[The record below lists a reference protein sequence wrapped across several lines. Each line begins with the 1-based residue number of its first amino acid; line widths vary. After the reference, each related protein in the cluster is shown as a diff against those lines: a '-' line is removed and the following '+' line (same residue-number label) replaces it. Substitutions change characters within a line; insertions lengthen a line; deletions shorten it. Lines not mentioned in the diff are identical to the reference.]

1 MNFDN
6 LKVGKKLGLGFFL
19 ILLMTMVIAGAGIMH
34 ISSLKESIDKVNLSN
49 NINDE
54 INQAKYYRA
63 LYGTTYNPD
72 DIKKNIEHIAN
83 ISKLAEKA
91 KEFNWP
97 ESDAKK
103 IADIPTL
110 ITSYQEK
117 QKGYINAVN
126 TKDAVR
132 KSWNISTTEKPLEQ
146 LNDQLKTDNN
156 STTLQLLLSDL
167 NQKLIAVRYHVRGL
181 LLSTNKESE
190 EKLTDAINAAQTSLT
205 FLYQSLSA
213 EQRETLAPVLT
224 IMNNYEEQVLAYMPA
239 YHEEMAQAGQMQVV
253 AGQLNDVVKSLLSD
267 QLAASQ
273 ADIHSATLQM
283 SIAALITLLL
293 GLLISWFI
301 SRQITTPLGNTL
313 NMAEKIATGDLTMS
327 INTTRKDELGQLMS
341 AMSKMNDN
349 LHNMIDDIRVGVSQI
364 SNASSEIVAGNTDL
378 SSRTE
383 QQAAA
388 VEQTAAS
395 MEQLTATVK
404 QNADN
409 AHHAN
414 KLAISASQTAK
425 QGGEQVNNVV
435 QTMTAIENSSK
446 RIAEITSVINSI
458 AFQTNILALNAA
470 VEAARAGEQGRGFA
484 VVASEVRSLA
494 QRSSQAAK
502 EIEGLISESVTQVS
516 HGATL
521 VGNAGKT
528 MNDIVTSIT
537 QVHDIMG
544 EIATASDEQSRG
556 ISQVSQAIVEMDSTT
571 QQNAA
576 LVEESSAAADSLEE
590 QARLLKHAVSVF
602 RLANAQ
608 HDDTPA
614 GIAFAT
620 KRIVCTHHANINTAT
635 YAKRQSPC

>member
-1 MNFDN
+1 MAMNFDN

-34 ISSLKESIDKVNLSN
+34 IGSLKDSINKVNLSN
-49 NINDE
+49 DINDE

-72 DIKKNIEHIAN
+72 DIKKNVEHIAN
-83 ISKLAEKA
+83 VSKLAEKA
-91 KEFNWP
+91 KEFHWP

-103 IADIPTL
+103 IASIPTL

-117 QKGYINAVN
+117 QSNYINAVGK
-126 TKDAVR
+126 KDAVR

-146 LNDQLKTDNN
+146 LNDQLKADNN

-213 EQRETLAPVLT
+213 EQRETLAPVLA

-239 YHEEMAQAGQMQVV
+239 YEEEMAQAGQMRGV
-253 AGQLNDVVKSLLSD
+253 AEQLNSVVKELLSD

-273 ADIHSATLQM
+273 EDIRNATLQM

-435 QTMTAIENSSK
+435 QTMTAIESSSK

-516 HGATL
+516 RGATL

-576 LVEESSAAADSLEE
+576 LVEQSSAAADSLEE
-590 QARLLKHAVSVF
+590 QARLLKQAVSVF
-602 RLANAQ
+602 RLANSQ

-614 GIAFAT
+614 GIAFADQ
-620 KRIVCTHHANINTAT
+620 THRLHAP
-635 YAKRQSPC
+635 R

>member
-34 ISSLKESIDKVNLSN
+34 IGSLKDSINKVNLSN
-49 NINDE
+49 DINDE

-72 DIKKNIEHIAN
+72 DIKKNVEHIAN
-83 ISKLAEKA
+83 VSKLAEKA
-91 KEFNWP
+91 KEFHWP

-103 IADIPTL
+103 IASIPTL

-117 QKGYINAVN
+117 QSNYINAVGK
-126 TKDAVR
+126 KDAVR

-146 LNDQLKTDNN
+146 LNDQLKADNN

-213 EQRETLAPVLT
+213 EQRETLSPVLA

-239 YHEEMAQAGQMQVV
+239 YEEEMAQAGQMQVV

-273 ADIHSATLQM
+273 EDIRNATLQM

-435 QTMTAIENSSK
+435 QTMTAIESSSK

-502 EIEGLISESVTQVS
+502 EIEGLISESVSQVS
-516 HGATL
+516 RGATL

-576 LVEESSAAADSLEE
+576 LVEQSSAAADSLEE
-590 QARLLKHAVSVF
+590 QARLLKQAVSVF
-602 RLANAQ
+602 RLANTQ

-614 GIAFAT
+614 GIAFADQ
-620 KRIVCTHHANINTAT
+620 THRLHAP
-635 YAKRQSPC
+635 S

>member
-34 ISSLKESIDKVNLSN
+34 IGSLKDSIDKVNLSN
-49 NINDE
+49 DINDE

-72 DIKKNIEHIAN
+72 DIKKNVEHIAN
-83 ISKLAEKA
+83 VSKLAEKA
-91 KEFNWP
+91 KEFHWP

-103 IADIPTL
+103 IASIPAL

-117 QKGYINAVN
+117 QSNYINAVGK
-126 TKDAVR
+126 KDAVR

-156 STTLQLLLSDL
+156 SANLQLLLSDL

-213 EQRETLAPVLT
+213 EQRETLAPVMT
-224 IMNNYEEQVLAYMPA
+224 IMNTYEEQVLAYMPA
-239 YHEEMAQAGQMQVV
+239 YEEEMAQAGQMQVV

-273 ADIHSATLQM
+273 EDIRNATLQM

-435 QTMTAIENSSK
+435 QTMTAIESSSK

-516 HGATL
+516 RGATL

-576 LVEESSAAADSLEE
+576 LVEQSSAAADSLEE
-590 QARLLKHAVSVF
+590 QARLLKQAVSVF
-602 RLANAQ
+602 RLANSQ

-614 GIAFAT
+614 GIAFADQ
-620 KRIVCTHHANINTAT
+620 THRLHAP
-635 YAKRQSPC
+635 R

>member
-34 ISSLKESIDKVNLSN
+34 IGSLKDSIDKVNLSN
-49 NINDE
+49 DINDE

-72 DIKKNIEHIAN
+72 DIKKNVEHIAN
-83 ISKLAEKA
+83 VSKLAEKA
-91 KEFNWP
+91 KEFHWP

-103 IADIPTL
+103 IANIPTL

-117 QKGYINAVN
+117 QSNYINAVGK
-126 TKDAVR
+126 KDAVR

-156 STTLQLLLSDL
+156 SANLQLLLSDL

-213 EQRETLAPVLT
+213 EQRETLTPVLA

-239 YHEEMAQAGQMQVV
+239 YEEEMAQAGQMQVV

-273 ADIHSATLQM
+273 EDIRNATLQM

-313 NMAEKIATGDLTMS
+313 SMAEKIATGDLTMS

-435 QTMTAIENSSK
+435 QTMTAIESSSK

-516 HGATL
+516 RGATL

-576 LVEESSAAADSLEE
+576 LVEQSSAAADSLEE
-590 QARLLKHAVSVF
+590 QARLLKQAVSVF
-602 RLANAQ
+602 RLANSQ

-614 GIAFAT
+614 GIAFADQ
-620 KRIVCTHHANINTAT
+620 THRLHAP
-635 YAKRQSPC
+635 R

>member
-1 MNFDN
+1 MTMNFDN

-34 ISSLKESIDKVNLSN
+34 IGSLKDSIDKVNLSN

-72 DIKKNIEHIAN
+72 DIKKNVEHIAN
-83 ISKLAEKA
+83 VSKLAEKA

-103 IADIPTL
+103 IANIPTL

-117 QKGYINAVN
+117 QSNYINAVGK
-126 TKDAVR
+126 KDAVR

-156 STTLQLLLSDL
+156 STNLQLLLSDL

-181 LLSTNKESE
+181 LLTTNKESE

-213 EQRETLAPVLT
+213 EQRETLTPVLA

-239 YHEEMAQAGQMQVV
+239 YEEEIAQAGQMRAV
-253 AGQLNDVVKSLLSD
+253 ADQLNSVIASLLND

-273 ADIHSATLQM
+273 EDIRSATLQM
-283 SIAALITLLL
+283 IIAALITLLL

-313 NMAEKIATGDLTMS
+313 SMAEKIATGDLTMS

-388 VEQTAAS
+388 VEETAAS

-435 QTMTAIENSSK
+435 QTMTAIESSSK

-516 HGATL
+516 RGATL

-528 MNDIVTSIT
+528 MNDIVISIT

-576 LVEESSAAADSLEE
+576 LVQQSSAAADSLEE
-590 QARLLKHAVSVF
+590 QARLLKQAVSVF
-602 RLANAQ
+602 RLANSQ

-614 GIAFAT
+614 GIAFADQ
-620 KRIVCTHHANINTAT
+620 THRLHAP
-635 YAKRQSPC
+635 R

>member
-1 MNFDN
+1 MTMNFDN

-34 ISSLKESIDKVNLSN
+34 IGSLKDSIDKVNLSN

-72 DIKKNIEHIAN
+72 DIKKNVEHIAN
-83 ISKLAEKA
+83 VSKLAEKA
-91 KEFNWP
+91 KEFNWS
-97 ESDAKK
+97 ESDTKK
-103 IADIPTL
+103 IASIPTL
-110 ITSYQEK
+110 ISSYQEK
-117 QKGYINAVN
+117 QNNYINAVGK
-126 TKDAVR
+126 KDAVR

-167 NQKLIAVRYHVRGL
+167 NQKLISVRYHVRGL

-213 EQRETLAPVLT
+213 EQRETLTPVLT
-224 IMNNYEEQVLAYMPA
+224 IMNTYEEQVLAYMPA
-239 YHEEMAQAGQMQVV
+239 YQEEMAQAGQMRVV
-253 AGQLNDVVKSLLSD
+253 ADQLNTVITSLLSD

-273 ADIHSATLQM
+273 ADIRSATLQM
-283 SIAALITLLL
+283 SIATLITLLL

-313 NMAEKIATGDLTMS
+313 SMAEKIATGDLTMS

-435 QTMTAIENSSK
+435 QTMTAIESSSK

-516 HGATL
+516 RGATL

-528 MNDIVTSIT
+528 MNDIVISIT

-576 LVEESSAAADSLEE
+576 LVQQSSAAADSLEE
-590 QARLLKHAVSVF
+590 QARLLKQAVSVF
-602 RLANAQ
+602 RLANSQ

-614 GIAFAT
+614 GIAFADQ
-620 KRIVCTHHANINTAT
+620 THRLHAP
-635 YAKRQSPC
+635 R

>member
-1 MNFDN
+1 MAMNFDN

-34 ISSLKESIDKVNLSN
+34 IGSLKDSIDKVNLSN

-72 DIKKNIEHIAN
+72 DIKKNVEHIAN
-83 ISKLAEKA
+83 VSKLAEKA

-103 IADIPTL
+103 IASIPTL

-117 QKGYINAVN
+117 QNNYINAVGK
-126 TKDAVR
+126 KDAVR

-156 STTLQLLLSDL
+156 SANLQLLLSDL

-213 EQRETLAPVLT
+213 EQRETLTPVLT

-239 YHEEMAQAGQMQVV
+239 YEEEMAQAGQMRVV
-253 AGQLNDVVKSLLSD
+253 ADQLNGVITSLLND

-273 ADIHSATLQM
+273 EDIRSATLQM

-435 QTMTAIENSSK
+435 QTMTAIESSSK

-516 HGATL
+516 RGATL

-576 LVEESSAAADSLEE
+576 LVEQSSAAADSLEE
-590 QARLLKHAVSVF
+590 QARLLKQAVSVF

-614 GIAFAT
+614 GIAFADQ
-620 KRIVCTHHANINTAT
+620 THRLHAP
-635 YAKRQSPC
+635 R

>member
-1 MNFDN
+1 MAMNFDN

-34 ISSLKESIDKVNLSN
+34 IGSLKDSINKVNLSN
-49 NINDE
+49 DINDE

-72 DIKKNIEHIAN
+72 DIKKNVEHIAN
-83 ISKLAEKA
+83 VSKLAEKA
-91 KEFNWP
+91 KEFHWP

-103 IADIPTL
+103 IASIPTL

-117 QKGYINAVN
+117 QSNYINAVGK
-126 TKDAVR
+126 KDAVR

-146 LNDQLKTDNN
+146 LNDQLKADNN

-213 EQRETLAPVLT
+213 EQRETLSPVLA

-239 YHEEMAQAGQMQVV
+239 YEEEMAQAGQMQVV

-273 ADIHSATLQM
+273 EDIRNATLQM
-283 SIAALITLLL
+283 SIATLITLLL

-435 QTMTAIENSSK
+435 QTMTAIESSSK

-516 HGATL
+516 RGATL

-576 LVEESSAAADSLEE
+576 LVEQSSAAADSLEE
-590 QARLLKHAVSVF
+590 QARLLKQAVSVF
-602 RLANAQ
+602 RLANSQ

-614 GIAFAT
+614 GIAFADQ
-620 KRIVCTHHANINTAT
+620 THRLHAP
-635 YAKRQSPC
+635 R

>member
-1 MNFDN
+1 MAMNFDN

-34 ISSLKESIDKVNLSN
+34 IGSLKDSIDKVNLSN
-49 NINDE
+49 DINDE

-72 DIKKNIEHIAN
+72 DIKKNVEHIAN
-83 ISKLAEKA
+83 VSKLAEKA
-91 KEFNWP
+91 KEFHWP

-103 IADIPTL
+103 IASIPTL

-117 QKGYINAVN
+117 QSNYINAVGK
-126 TKDAVR
+126 KDAVR

-156 STTLQLLLSDL
+156 SANLQLLLSDL

-213 EQRETLAPVLT
+213 EQRETLTPVLA

-239 YHEEMAQAGQMQVV
+239 YEEEMAQAGQMQVV

-273 ADIHSATLQM
+273 EDIRNATLQM

-313 NMAEKIATGDLTMS
+313 SMAEKIATGDLTMS

-435 QTMTAIENSSK
+435 QTMTAIESSSK

-516 HGATL
+516 RGATL

-576 LVEESSAAADSLEE
+576 LVEQSSAAADSLEE
-590 QARLLKHAVSVF
+590 QARLLKQAVSVF
-602 RLANAQ
+602 RLANSQ

-614 GIAFAT
+614 GIAFADQ
-620 KRIVCTHHANINTAT
+620 THRLHAP
-635 YAKRQSPC
+635 R

>member
-34 ISSLKESIDKVNLSN
+34 IGSLKDSINKVNLSN
-49 NINDE
+49 DINDE

-72 DIKKNIEHIAN
+72 DIKKNVEHIAN
-83 ISKLAEKA
+83 VSKLAEKA
-91 KEFNWP
+91 KEFHWP
-97 ESDAKK
+97 ESDTKK
-103 IADIPTL
+103 IASIPAL

-117 QKGYINAVN
+117 QSNYINAVGK
-126 TKDAVR
+126 KDTVR

-213 EQRETLAPVLT
+213 EQRETLAPVLA

-239 YHEEMAQAGQMQVV
+239 YEEEMAQAGQMQVV

-273 ADIHSATLQM
+273 EDIRNATLQM

-425 QGGEQVNNVV
+425 QGGEQVNSVV
-435 QTMTAIENSSK
+435 QTMTAIESSSK

-516 HGATL
+516 RGATL

-576 LVEESSAAADSLEE
+576 LVEQSSAAADSLEE
-590 QARLLKHAVSVF
+590 QARLLKQAVSVF
-602 RLANAQ
+602 RLANTQ

-614 GIAFAT
+614 GIAFADQ
-620 KRIVCTHHANINTAT
+620 THRLHAP
-635 YAKRQSPC
+635 R

>member
-1 MNFDN
+1 MAMNFDN

-239 YHEEMAQAGQMQVV
+239 YHKEMAQAGQMQVV

-273 ADIHSATLQM
+273 ADIRSATLQM

-590 QARLLKHAVSVF
+590 QARLLKQAVSVF

-614 GIAFAT
+614 GIAFADQ
-620 KRIVCTHHANINTAT
+620 THRLHAP
-635 YAKRQSPC
+635 R

>member
-1 MNFDN
+1 MAMNFDN

-34 ISSLKESIDKVNLSN
+34 IGSLKDSINKVNLSN
-49 NINDE
+49 DINDE

-72 DIKKNIEHIAN
+72 DIKKNVEHIAN
-83 ISKLAEKA
+83 VSKLAEKS
-91 KEFNWP
+91 KEFHWP

-103 IADIPTL
+103 IASIPTL
-110 ITSYQEK
+110 ITRYQEK
-117 QKGYINAVN
+117 QSNYINAVGK
-126 TKDAVR
+126 KDAVR

-146 LNDQLKTDNN
+146 LNDQLKADNN

-213 EQRETLAPVLT
+213 EQRETLSPVLA

-239 YHEEMAQAGQMQVV
+239 YEEEMAQAGQMQVV

-273 ADIHSATLQM
+273 EDIRNATLQM

-435 QTMTAIENSSK
+435 QTMTAIESSSK

-516 HGATL
+516 RGATL

-576 LVEESSAAADSLEE
+576 LVEQSSAAADSLEE
-590 QARLLKHAVSVF
+590 QARLLKQAVSVF
-602 RLANAQ
+602 RLANSQ

-614 GIAFAT
+614 GIAFADQ
-620 KRIVCTHHANINTAT
+620 THRLHAP
-635 YAKRQSPC
+635 R

>member
-34 ISSLKESIDKVNLSN
+34 IGSLKDSINKVNLSN
-49 NINDE
+49 DINDE

-72 DIKKNIEHIAN
+72 DIKKNVEHIAN
-83 ISKLAEKA
+83 VSKLAEKA
-91 KEFNWP
+91 KEFHWP

-103 IADIPTL
+103 IASIPAL

-117 QKGYINAVN
+117 QSNYINAVGK
-126 TKDAVR
+126 KDAVR

-213 EQRETLAPVLT
+213 EQRETLSPVLA

-239 YHEEMAQAGQMQVV
+239 YEEEMAQAGQMQVV
-253 AGQLNDVVKSLLSD
+253 AGQLNDVVKSLLND

-273 ADIHSATLQM
+273 EDIRSATLQM

-435 QTMTAIENSSK
+435 QTMTAIESSSK

-516 HGATL
+516 RGATL

-576 LVEESSAAADSLEE
+576 LVEQSSAAADSLEE
-590 QARLLKHAVSVF
+590 QARLLKQAVSVF
-602 RLANAQ
+602 RLANTQ

-614 GIAFAT
+614 GIAFADQ
-620 KRIVCTHHANINTAT
+620 THRLHAP
-635 YAKRQSPC
+635 R

>member
-1 MNFDN
+1 MAMNFDN

-34 ISSLKESIDKVNLSN
+34 IGELKGSIDKVNLSN

-126 TKDAVR
+126 AKDAVR
-132 KSWNISTTEKPLEQ
+132 KSWNISTTEKPLLQ
-146 LNDQLKTDNN
+146 LNDQLKADNN
-156 STTLQLLLSDL
+156 STALQLLLSDL

-190 EKLTDAINAAQTSLT
+190 EKLTDSINAAQTSLT

-239 YHEEMAQAGQMQVV
+239 YHEEMAQAGQMHAV
-253 AGQLNDVVKSLLSD
+253 AEQLNIVVESLLSD

-273 ADIHSATLQM
+273 ADIRSAILQM
-283 SIAALITLLL
+283 SIATLITLLL
-293 GLLISWFI
+293 GLMISWFI

-313 NMAEKIATGDLTMS
+313 SMAEKIATGDLTMS

-409 AHHAN
+409 AHQAN
-414 KLAISASQTAK
+414 KLAISASQTAR

-435 QTMTAIENSSK
+435 QTMTAIESSSK

-484 VVASEVRSLA
+484 VVASEVRNLA

-502 EIEGLISESVTQVS
+502 EIEGLISESVNQVS
-516 HGATL
+516 RGATL

-576 LVEESSAAADSLEE
+576 LVEQSSAAADSLEE
-590 QARLLKHAVSVF
+590 QARLLKQAVSVF

-614 GIAFAT
+614 GIAFNNQT
-620 KRIVCTHHANINTAT
+620 QRLHAPN
-635 YAKRQSPC
+635 

>member
-1 MNFDN
+1 MAMNFDN

-34 ISSLKESIDKVNLSN
+34 IGSLKDSIDKVNLSN

-83 ISKLAEKA
+83 VSKLAEKA

-103 IADIPTL
+103 IANIPTL

-117 QKGYINAVN
+117 QSNYINAVGK
-126 TKDAVR
+126 KDAVR

-156 STTLQLLLSDL
+156 STNLQLLLSDL

-181 LLSTNKESE
+181 LLTTNKESE

-213 EQRETLAPVLT
+213 EQRETLTPVLT
-224 IMNNYEEQVLAYMPA
+224 IMNTYEEQVLAYMPA
-239 YHEEMAQAGQMQVV
+239 YQEEMAQAGQMRVV
-253 AGQLNDVVKSLLSD
+253 ADQLNTVITSLLSD

-273 ADIHSATLQM
+273 ADIRSATLQM
-283 SIAALITLLL
+283 SIATLITLLL

-313 NMAEKIATGDLTMS
+313 SMAEKIATGDLTMS

-388 VEQTAAS
+388 VEETAAS

-435 QTMTAIENSSK
+435 QTMTAIESSSK

-516 HGATL
+516 RGATL

-528 MNDIVTSIT
+528 MNDIVISIT

-576 LVEESSAAADSLEE
+576 LVQQSSAAADSLEE
-590 QARLLKHAVSVF
+590 QARLLKQAVSVF
-602 RLANAQ
+602 RLANSQ

-614 GIAFAT
+614 GIAFADQ
-620 KRIVCTHHANINTAT
+620 THRLHAP
-635 YAKRQSPC
+635 R

>member
-1 MNFDN
+1 MAMNFDN

-34 ISSLKESIDKVNLSN
+34 IGSLKDSINKVNLSN
-49 NINDE
+49 DINDE

-72 DIKKNIEHIAN
+72 DIKKNVEHIAN
-83 ISKLAEKA
+83 VSKLAEKA
-91 KEFNWP
+91 KEFHWP

-103 IADIPTL
+103 IASIPAL

-117 QKGYINAVN
+117 QSNYINAVEK
-126 TKDAVR
+126 KDAVR

-213 EQRETLAPVLT
+213 EQRETLSPVLA

-239 YHEEMAQAGQMQVV
+239 YEEEMAQAGQMQVV

-273 ADIHSATLQM
+273 EDIRNATLQM

-435 QTMTAIENSSK
+435 QTMTAIESSSK

-516 HGATL
+516 RGATL

-576 LVEESSAAADSLEE
+576 LVEQSSAAADSLEE
-590 QARLLKHAVSVF
+590 QARLLKQAVSVF

-614 GIAFAT
+614 GIAFADQ
-620 KRIVCTHHANINTAT
+620 THRLHAP
-635 YAKRQSPC
+635 R

>member
-34 ISSLKESIDKVNLSN
+34 IGSLKDSINKVNLSN
-49 NINDE
+49 DINDE

-72 DIKKNIEHIAN
+72 DIKKNVEHIAN
-83 ISKLAEKA
+83 VSKLAEKA
-91 KEFNWP
+91 KEFHWP

-103 IADIPTL
+103 IASIPTL

-117 QKGYINAVN
+117 QSNYINAVGK
-126 TKDAVR
+126 KDAVR

-146 LNDQLKTDNN
+146 LNDQLKADNN

-213 EQRETLAPVLT
+213 EQRETLSPVLA

-239 YHEEMAQAGQMQVV
+239 YEEEMAQAGQMQGV
-253 AGQLNDVVKSLLSD
+253 AEQLNSVVKGLLSD

-273 ADIHSATLQM
+273 EDIRNATLQM

-435 QTMTAIENSSK
+435 QTMTAIESSSK

-502 EIEGLISESVTQVS
+502 EIEGLISESVSQVS
-516 HGATL
+516 RGATL

-576 LVEESSAAADSLEE
+576 LVEQSSAAADSLEE
-590 QARLLKHAVSVF
+590 QARLLKQAVSVF
-602 RLANAQ
+602 RLANTQ
-608 HDDTPA
+608 HDGTPA
-614 GIAFAT
+614 GIAFADQ
-620 KRIVCTHHANINTAT
+620 THRLHAP
-635 YAKRQSPC
+635 S

>member
-1 MNFDN
+1 MAMNFDN

-34 ISSLKESIDKVNLSN
+34 IGSLKDSINKVNLSN
-49 NINDE
+49 DINDE

-72 DIKKNIEHIAN
+72 DIKKNVEHIAN
-83 ISKLAEKA
+83 VSKLAEKA
-91 KEFNWP
+91 KEFHWP

-103 IADIPTL
+103 IASIPTL

-117 QKGYINAVN
+117 QSNYINAVGK
-126 TKDAVR
+126 KDAVR

-146 LNDQLKTDNN
+146 LNDQLKADNN

-213 EQRETLAPVLT
+213 EQRETLSPVLA

-239 YHEEMAQAGQMQVV
+239 YEEEMAQAGQMRGV
-253 AGQLNDVVKSLLSD
+253 AEQLNSVVKGLLSD

-273 ADIHSATLQM
+273 EDIRNATLQM

-435 QTMTAIENSSK
+435 QTMTAIESSSK

-516 HGATL
+516 RGATL

-576 LVEESSAAADSLEE
+576 LVEQSSAAADSLEE
-590 QARLLKHAVSVF
+590 QARLLKQAVSVF
-602 RLANAQ
+602 RLANSQ

-614 GIAFAT
+614 GIAFADQ
-620 KRIVCTHHANINTAT
+620 THRLHAP
-635 YAKRQSPC
+635 R

>member
-1 MNFDN
+1 MAMNFDN

-34 ISSLKESIDKVNLSN
+34 IGSLKDSINKVNLSN
-49 NINDE
+49 DINDE

-72 DIKKNIEHIAN
+72 DIKKNVEHIAN
-83 ISKLAEKA
+83 VSKLAEKA
-91 KEFNWP
+91 KEFHWP

-103 IADIPTL
+103 IASIPAL

-117 QKGYINAVN
+117 QSNYINAVGK
-126 TKDAVR
+126 KDAVR

-146 LNDQLKTDNN
+146 LNDQLKADNN

-213 EQRETLAPVLT
+213 EQRETLSPVLA

-239 YHEEMAQAGQMQVV
+239 YEEEMAQAGQMRGV
-253 AGQLNDVVKSLLSD
+253 AEQLNSVVKGLLSD

-273 ADIHSATLQM
+273 EDIRSATLQM

-435 QTMTAIENSSK
+435 QTMTAIESSSK

-516 HGATL
+516 RGATL

-576 LVEESSAAADSLEE
+576 LVEQSSAAADSLEE
-590 QARLLKHAVSVF
+590 QARLLKQAVSVF
-602 RLANAQ
+602 RLANSQ

-614 GIAFAT
+614 GIAFADQ
-620 KRIVCTHHANINTAT
+620 THRLHAP
-635 YAKRQSPC
+635 R

>member
-34 ISSLKESIDKVNLSN
+34 IGSLKDSIDKVNLSN

-83 ISKLAEKA
+83 VSKLAEKA

-103 IADIPTL
+103 IANIPTL

-117 QKGYINAVN
+117 QSNYINAVGK
-126 TKDAVR
+126 KDAVR
-132 KSWNISTTEKPLEQ
+132 KSWNISTTEKPLKQ
-146 LNDQLKTDNN
+146 LNDQLKIDNN
-156 STTLQLLLSDL
+156 SANLQLLLSDL

-181 LLSTNKESE
+181 LLTTNKESE

-213 EQRETLAPVLT
+213 EQRETLTPVLA

-239 YHEEMAQAGQMQVV
+239 YEEEIAQAGQMRAV
-253 AGQLNDVVKSLLSD
+253 ADQLNSVIASLLND

-273 ADIHSATLQM
+273 EDIRSATLQM
-283 SIAALITLLL
+283 IIAALITLLL

-313 NMAEKIATGDLTMS
+313 SMAEKIATGDLTMS

-388 VEQTAAS
+388 VEETAAS

-435 QTMTAIENSSK
+435 QTMTAIESSSK

-516 HGATL
+516 RGATL

-576 LVEESSAAADSLEE
+576 LVEQSSAAADSLEE
-590 QARLLKHAVSVF
+590 QARLLKQAVSVF
-602 RLANAQ
+602 RLANSQ

-614 GIAFAT
+614 GIAFADQ
-620 KRIVCTHHANINTAT
+620 THRLHAP
-635 YAKRQSPC
+635 R

>member
-1 MNFDN
+1 MAMNFDN

-34 ISSLKESIDKVNLSN
+34 ISSLKDSIDKVNLSN

-72 DIKKNIEHIAN
+72 DIKRNVEHIAN
-83 ISKLAEKA
+83 VSKLAEKA

-97 ESDAKK
+97 ENDAKK
-103 IADIPTL
+103 IANIPTL

-117 QKGYINAVN
+117 QNNYINAVSK
-126 TKDAVR
+126 KDAVR
-132 KSWNISTTEKPLEQ
+132 KSWNLSTTEKPLQQ
-146 LNDQLKTDNN
+146 LNEQLKTDN

-181 LLSTNKESE
+181 LLSPNKESE
-190 EKLTDAINAAQTSLT
+190 EKLTDAIDAAQTSLT
-205 FLYQSLSA
+205 FLYQSLST

-239 YHEEMAQAGQMQVV
+239 YQEEMAQAAQMQAV
-253 AGQLNDVVKSLLSD
+253 ADQLNSVVKSLLSD

-349 LHNMIDDIRVGVSQI
+349 LHNMIDNIRVGVSQI

-484 VVASEVRSLA
+484 VVASEVRNLA

-502 EIEGLISESVTQVS
+502 EIEGLISESVNQVS

-521 VGNAGKT
+521 VGSAGKT

-576 LVEESSAAADSLEE
+576 LVEQSSAAADSLEE
-590 QARLLKHAVSVF
+590 QARLLKQAVSVF
-602 RLANAQ
+602 RLANTQ
-608 HDDTPA
+608 HDETPA
-614 GIAFAT
+614 SIAFT
-620 KRIVCTHHANINTAT
+620 NPTHRLHAP
-635 YAKRQSPC
+635 R

>member
-1 MNFDN
+1 MAMNFDN

-34 ISSLKESIDKVNLSN
+34 IGSLKDSIDKVNLSN

-72 DIKKNIEHIAN
+72 DIKKNVEHIAN
-83 ISKLAEKA
+83 VSKLAEKA

-103 IADIPTL
+103 IASIPTL

-117 QKGYINAVN
+117 QNNYINAVGK
-126 TKDAVR
+126 KDAVR

-156 STTLQLLLSDL
+156 SANLQLLLSDL

-213 EQRETLAPVLT
+213 EQRETLTPVLT

-239 YHEEMAQAGQMQVV
+239 YEEEMAQAGQMQVV

-273 ADIHSATLQM
+273 EDIRSATLQM

-435 QTMTAIENSSK
+435 QTMTAIESSSK

-516 HGATL
+516 RGATL

-576 LVEESSAAADSLEE
+576 LVEQSSAAADSLEE
-590 QARLLKHAVSVF
+590 QARLLKQAVSVF

-614 GIAFAT
+614 GIAFADQ
-620 KRIVCTHHANINTAT
+620 THRLHAP
-635 YAKRQSPC
+635 R

>member
-34 ISSLKESIDKVNLSN
+34 IGSLKDSINKVNLSN
-49 NINDE
+49 DINDE

-72 DIKKNIEHIAN
+72 DIKKNVEHIAN
-83 ISKLAEKA
+83 VSKLAEKA
-91 KEFNWP
+91 KEFHWP

-103 IADIPTL
+103 IASIPTL

-117 QKGYINAVN
+117 QSNYINAVGK
-126 TKDAVR
+126 KDAVR

-146 LNDQLKTDNN
+146 LNDQLKADNN

-213 EQRETLAPVLT
+213 EQRETLAPVLA

-239 YHEEMAQAGQMQVV
+239 YEEEMAQAGQMRVV
-253 AGQLNDVVKSLLSD
+253 AEQLNSVVKGLLSD

-273 ADIHSATLQM
+273 EDIRNATLQM
-283 SIAALITLLL
+283 SIATLITLLL

-435 QTMTAIENSSK
+435 QTMTAIESSSK

-516 HGATL
+516 RGATL

-576 LVEESSAAADSLEE
+576 LVEQSSAAADSLEE
-590 QARLLKHAVSVF
+590 QARLLKQAVSVF
-602 RLANAQ
+602 RLANSQ

-614 GIAFAT
+614 GIAFADQ
-620 KRIVCTHHANINTAT
+620 THRLHAP
-635 YAKRQSPC
+635 R

>member
-1 MNFDN
+1 MAMNFDN

-34 ISSLKESIDKVNLSN
+34 IGSLKDSINKVNLSN
-49 NINDE
+49 DINDE

-72 DIKKNIEHIAN
+72 DIKKNVEHIAN
-83 ISKLAEKA
+83 VSKLAEKA
-91 KEFNWP
+91 KEFHWP

-103 IADIPTL
+103 IASIPAL

-117 QKGYINAVN
+117 QSNYINAVGK
-126 TKDAVR
+126 KDAVR

-146 LNDQLKTDNN
+146 LNDQLKADNN

-213 EQRETLAPVLT
+213 EQRETLSPVLA

-239 YHEEMAQAGQMQVV
+239 YEEEMAQAGQMRGV
-253 AGQLNDVVKSLLSD
+253 AEQLNSVVKELLSD

-273 ADIHSATLQM
+273 EDIRNATLQM

-435 QTMTAIENSSK
+435 QTMTAIESSSK

-516 HGATL
+516 RGATL

-576 LVEESSAAADSLEE
+576 LVEQSSAAADSLEE
-590 QARLLKHAVSVF
+590 QARLLKQAVSVF
-602 RLANAQ
+602 RLANSQ

-614 GIAFAT
+614 GIAFADQ
-620 KRIVCTHHANINTAT
+620 THRLHAP
-635 YAKRQSPC
+635 R

>member
-1 MNFDN
+1 MAMNFDN

-34 ISSLKESIDKVNLSN
+34 IGSLKDSIDKVNLSN

-83 ISKLAEKA
+83 VSKLAEKA

-103 IADIPTL
+103 IASIPTL

-117 QKGYINAVN
+117 QNNYINAVGK
-126 TKDAVR
+126 KDAVR

-156 STTLQLLLSDL
+156 STNLQLLLSDL

-181 LLSTNKESE
+181 LLTTNKESE

-213 EQRETLAPVLT
+213 EQRETLTPVLA

-239 YHEEMAQAGQMQVV
+239 YEEEMAQAAQMRVV
-253 AGQLNDVVKSLLSD
+253 ADQLSSVIASLLSD

-273 ADIHSATLQM
+273 EDIRSATLQM
-283 SIAALITLLL
+283 GITALITLLL

-313 NMAEKIATGDLTMS
+313 SMAEKIATGDLTMS

-435 QTMTAIENSSK
+435 QTMTAIESSSK

-516 HGATL
+516 RGATL

-576 LVEESSAAADSLEE
+576 LVEQSSAAADSLEE
-590 QARLLKHAVSVF
+590 QARLLKQAVSVF
-602 RLANAQ
+602 RLANSQ

-614 GIAFAT
+614 GIAFADQ
-620 KRIVCTHHANINTAT
+620 THRLHAP
-635 YAKRQSPC
+635 R

>member
-1 MNFDN
+1 MAMNFDN

-34 ISSLKESIDKVNLSN
+34 IGSLKDSINKVNLSN
-49 NINDE
+49 DINDE

-72 DIKKNIEHIAN
+72 DIKKNVEHIAN
-83 ISKLAEKA
+83 VSKLAEKA
-91 KEFNWP
+91 KEFHWP

-103 IADIPTL
+103 IASIPTL

-117 QKGYINAVN
+117 QSNYINAVGK
-126 TKDAVR
+126 KDAVR

-146 LNDQLKTDNN
+146 LNDQLKADNN

-213 EQRETLAPVLT
+213 EQRETLSPVLA

-239 YHEEMAQAGQMQVV
+239 YEEEMAQAGQMRGV
-253 AGQLNDVVKSLLSD
+253 AEQLNSVVKGLLSD

-273 ADIHSATLQM
+273 EDIRNATLQM

-435 QTMTAIENSSK
+435 QTMTAIESSSK

-502 EIEGLISESVTQVS
+502 EIEGLISESVSQVS
-516 HGATL
+516 RGATL

-576 LVEESSAAADSLEE
+576 LVEQSSAAADSLEE
-590 QARLLKHAVSVF
+590 QARLLKQAVSVF
-602 RLANAQ
+602 RLANTQ

-614 GIAFAT
+614 GIAFADQ
-620 KRIVCTHHANINTAT
+620 THRLHAP
-635 YAKRQSPC
+635 R

>member
-34 ISSLKESIDKVNLSN
+34 IGSLKDSIDKVNLSN

-63 LYGTTYNPD
+63 LYGTTYNPE
-72 DIKKNIEHIAN
+72 DIKKNVEHIAN
-83 ISKLAEKA
+83 VSKLAEKA

-103 IADIPTL
+103 IASIPTL

-117 QKGYINAVN
+117 QNNYINAVGK
-126 TKDAVR
+126 KDAVR

-156 STTLQLLLSDL
+156 SANLQLLLSDL

-213 EQRETLAPVLT
+213 EQRETLTPVLT

-239 YHEEMAQAGQMQVV
+239 YEEEMAQAGQMRVV
-253 AGQLNDVVKSLLSD
+253 ADQLNGVITSLLND

-273 ADIHSATLQM
+273 EDIRSATLQM

-435 QTMTAIENSSK
+435 QTMTAIESSSK

-516 HGATL
+516 RGATL

-576 LVEESSAAADSLEE
+576 LVEQSSAAADSLEE
-590 QARLLKHAVSVF
+590 QARLLKQAVSVF

-614 GIAFAT
+614 GIAFADQ
-620 KRIVCTHHANINTAT
+620 THRLHAP
-635 YAKRQSPC
+635 R

>member
-1 MNFDN
+1 MAMNFDN

-34 ISSLKESIDKVNLSN
+34 IGSLKDSINKVNLSN
-49 NINDE
+49 DINDE

-72 DIKKNIEHIAN
+72 DIKKNVEHIAN
-83 ISKLAEKA
+83 VSKLAEKA
-91 KEFNWP
+91 KEFHWP

-103 IADIPTL
+103 IASIPAL
-110 ITSYQEK
+110 ISSYQEK
-117 QKGYINAVN
+117 QSNYINAVGK
-126 TKDAVR
+126 KDAVR

-239 YHEEMAQAGQMQVV
+239 YEEEMAQAGQMRGV
-253 AGQLNDVVKSLLSD
+253 AEQLNSVVKGLLSD

-273 ADIHSATLQM
+273 EDIRNATLQM
-283 SIAALITLLL
+283 GIATLITLLL

-313 NMAEKIATGDLTMS
+313 SMAEKIATGDLTMS

-364 SNASSEIVAGNTDL
+364 SNASSEIVAGNIDL

-516 HGATL
+516 RGATL

-576 LVEESSAAADSLEE
+576 LVQQSSAAADSLEE
-590 QARLLKHAVSVF
+590 QARLLKQAVSVF
-602 RLANAQ
+602 RLANSQ

-614 GIAFAT
+614 GIAFADQ
-620 KRIVCTHHANINTAT
+620 THRLHAP
-635 YAKRQSPC
+635 R

>member
-1 MNFDN
+1 MAMNFDN

-34 ISSLKESIDKVNLSN
+34 IGSLKDSINKVNLSN
-49 NINDE
+49 DINDE

-72 DIKKNIEHIAN
+72 DIKKNVEHIAN
-83 ISKLAEKA
+83 VSKLAEKA
-91 KEFNWP
+91 KEFHWP
-97 ESDAKK
+97 ESDTKK
-103 IADIPTL
+103 IASIPAL

-117 QKGYINAVN
+117 QSNYINAVGK
-126 TKDAVR
+126 KDTVR

-213 EQRETLAPVLT
+213 EQRETLAPVLA

-239 YHEEMAQAGQMQVV
+239 YEEEMAQAGQMQVV

-273 ADIHSATLQM
+273 EDIRNATLQM

-425 QGGEQVNNVV
+425 QGGEQVNSVV
-435 QTMTAIENSSK
+435 QTMTAIESSSK

-516 HGATL
+516 RGATL

-576 LVEESSAAADSLEE
+576 LVEQSSAAADSLEE
-590 QARLLKHAVSVF
+590 QARLLKQAVSVF
-602 RLANAQ
+602 RLANTQ

-614 GIAFAT
+614 GIAFADQ
-620 KRIVCTHHANINTAT
+620 THRLHAP
-635 YAKRQSPC
+635 R

>member
-1 MNFDN
+1 MAMNFDN

-34 ISSLKESIDKVNLSN
+34 IGSLKDSIDKVNLSN

-83 ISKLAEKA
+83 VSKLAEKA

-103 IADIPTL
+103 IANIPTL

-117 QKGYINAVN
+117 QSNYINAVGK
-126 TKDAVR
+126 KDAVR

-156 STTLQLLLSDL
+156 STNLQLLLSDL

-181 LLSTNKESE
+181 LLTTNKESE

-213 EQRETLAPVLT
+213 EQRETLTPVLA

-239 YHEEMAQAGQMQVV
+239 YEEEIAQAGQMRAV
-253 AGQLNDVVKSLLSD
+253 ADQLNSVIASLLND

-273 ADIHSATLQM
+273 EDIRSATLQM
-283 SIAALITLLL
+283 IIAALITLLL

-313 NMAEKIATGDLTMS
+313 SMAEKIATGDLTMS

-388 VEQTAAS
+388 VEETAAS

-435 QTMTAIENSSK
+435 QTMTAIESSSK

-516 HGATL
+516 RGATL

-576 LVEESSAAADSLEE
+576 LVEQSSAAADSLEE
-590 QARLLKHAVSVF
+590 QARLLKQAVSVF
-602 RLANAQ
+602 RLANSQ

-614 GIAFAT
+614 GIAFADQ
-620 KRIVCTHHANINTAT
+620 THRLHAP
-635 YAKRQSPC
+635 R

>member
-1 MNFDN
+1 MAMNFDN

-34 ISSLKESIDKVNLSN
+34 IGSLKDSIDKVNLSN
-49 NINDE
+49 DINDE

-72 DIKKNIEHIAN
+72 DIKKNVEHIAN
-83 ISKLAEKA
+83 VSKLAEKA

-103 IADIPTL
+103 IASIPTL

-117 QKGYINAVN
+117 QSNYINAVGK
-126 TKDAVR
+126 KDAVR

-146 LNDQLKTDNN
+146 LNDQLKIDNN
-156 STTLQLLLSDL
+156 SANLQLLLSDL
-167 NQKLIAVRYHVRGL
+167 NQKLISVRYHVRGL

-213 EQRETLAPVLT
+213 EQRETLTPVLA

-239 YHEEMAQAGQMQVV
+239 YEEEMAQAAQMRVV
-253 AGQLNDVVKSLLSD
+253 ADQLSSVIASLLSD

-273 ADIHSATLQM
+273 EDIRSATLQM
-283 SIAALITLLL
+283 GITALITLLL

-313 NMAEKIATGDLTMS
+313 SMAEKIATGDLTMS

-435 QTMTAIENSSK
+435 QTMTAIESSSK

-516 HGATL
+516 RGATL

-576 LVEESSAAADSLEE
+576 LVEQSSAAADSLEE
-590 QARLLKHAVSVF
+590 QARLLKQAVSVF
-602 RLANAQ
+602 RLANSQ

-614 GIAFAT
+614 GIAFADQ
-620 KRIVCTHHANINTAT
+620 THRLHAP
-635 YAKRQSPC
+635 R

>member
-34 ISSLKESIDKVNLSN
+34 IGSLKDSINKVNLSN
-49 NINDE
+49 DINDE

-72 DIKKNIEHIAN
+72 DIKKNVEHIAN
-83 ISKLAEKA
+83 VSKLAEKA
-91 KEFNWP
+91 KEFHWP

-103 IADIPTL
+103 IASIPTL

-117 QKGYINAVN
+117 QSNYINAVGK
-126 TKDAVR
+126 KDAVR

-213 EQRETLAPVLT
+213 EQRETLSPVLA

-239 YHEEMAQAGQMQVV
+239 YEEEMAQAGQMQVV

-273 ADIHSATLQM
+273 EDIRNATLQM

-435 QTMTAIENSSK
+435 QTMTAIESSSK

-516 HGATL
+516 RGATL

-576 LVEESSAAADSLEE
+576 LVEQSSAAADSLEE
-590 QARLLKHAVSVF
+590 QARLLKQAVSVF
-602 RLANAQ
+602 RLANSQ

-614 GIAFAT
+614 GIAFADQ
-620 KRIVCTHHANINTAT
+620 THRLHAP
-635 YAKRQSPC
+635 R

>member
-1 MNFDN
+1 MTMNFDN

-34 ISSLKESIDKVNLSN
+34 IGSLKDSIDKVNLSN

-72 DIKKNIEHIAN
+72 DIKKNVEHIAN
-83 ISKLAEKA
+83 VSKLAEKA
-91 KEFNWP
+91 KEFNWS
-97 ESDAKK
+97 ESDTKK
-103 IADIPTL
+103 IASIPTL
-110 ITSYQEK
+110 ISSYQEK
-117 QKGYINAVN
+117 QNNYINAVGK
-126 TKDAVR
+126 KDAVR

-167 NQKLIAVRYHVRGL
+167 NQKLISVRYHVRGL

-213 EQRETLAPVLT
+213 EQRETLTPVLT
-224 IMNNYEEQVLAYMPA
+224 IMNTYEEQVLAYMPA
-239 YHEEMAQAGQMQVV
+239 YQEEMAQAGQMRVV
-253 AGQLNDVVKSLLSD
+253 ADQLNTVITSLLSD

-273 ADIHSATLQM
+273 ADIRSATLQM
-283 SIAALITLLL
+283 IIAALITLLL

-313 NMAEKIATGDLTMS
+313 SMAEKIATGDLTMS

-435 QTMTAIENSSK
+435 QTMTAIESSSK

-516 HGATL
+516 RGATL

-528 MNDIVTSIT
+528 MNDIVISIT

-576 LVEESSAAADSLEE
+576 LVQQSSAAADSLEE
-590 QARLLKHAVSVF
+590 QARLLKQAVSVF
-602 RLANAQ
+602 RLANSQ

-614 GIAFAT
+614 GIAFADQ
-620 KRIVCTHHANINTAT
+620 THRLRAP
-635 YAKRQSPC
+635 R

>member
-34 ISSLKESIDKVNLSN
+34 IGSLKDSINKVNLSN
-49 NINDE
+49 DINDE

-72 DIKKNIEHIAN
+72 DIKKNVEHIAN
-83 ISKLAEKA
+83 VSKLAEKA
-91 KEFNWP
+91 KEFHWP

-103 IADIPTL
+103 IASIPAL

-117 QKGYINAVN
+117 QSNYINAVGK
-126 TKDAVR
+126 KDAVR

-213 EQRETLAPVLT
+213 EQRETLSPVLA

-239 YHEEMAQAGQMQVV
+239 YEEEMAQAGQMQVV

-273 ADIHSATLQM
+273 EDIRNATLQM

-435 QTMTAIENSSK
+435 QTMTAIESSSK

-576 LVEESSAAADSLEE
+576 LVEQSSAAADSLEE
-590 QARLLKHAVSVF
+590 QARLLKQAVSVF

-614 GIAFAT
+614 GIAFADQ
-620 KRIVCTHHANINTAT
+620 THRLHAP
-635 YAKRQSPC
+635 R

>member
-34 ISSLKESIDKVNLSN
+34 IGSLKDSIDKVNLSN
-49 NINDE
+49 DINDE

-72 DIKKNIEHIAN
+72 DIKKNVEHIAN
-83 ISKLAEKA
+83 VSKLAEKA
-91 KEFNWP
+91 KEFHWP

-103 IADIPTL
+103 IASIPAL

-117 QKGYINAVN
+117 QSNYINAVGK
-126 TKDAVR
+126 KDAVR

-156 STTLQLLLSDL
+156 SANLQLLLSDL

-213 EQRETLAPVLT
+213 EQRETLAPVMT
-224 IMNNYEEQVLAYMPA
+224 IMNTYEEQVLAYMPA
-239 YHEEMAQAGQMQVV
+239 YEEEMAQAGQMQVV

-273 ADIHSATLQM
+273 EDIRNATLQM

-435 QTMTAIENSSK
+435 QTMTAIESSSK

-516 HGATL
+516 RGATL

-576 LVEESSAAADSLEE
+576 LVEQSSAAADSLEE
-590 QARLLKHAVSVF
+590 QARLLKQAVSVF

-614 GIAFAT
+614 GIAFADQ
-620 KRIVCTHHANINTAT
+620 THRLHAP
-635 YAKRQSPC
+635 R

>member
-34 ISSLKESIDKVNLSN
+34 IGSLKDSIDKVNLSN
-49 NINDE
+49 DINDE

-72 DIKKNIEHIAN
+72 DIKKNVEHIAN
-83 ISKLAEKA
+83 VSKLAEKA
-91 KEFNWP
+91 KEFHWP

-103 IADIPTL
+103 IASIPAL

-117 QKGYINAVN
+117 QSNYINAVGK
-126 TKDAVR
+126 KDAVR

-213 EQRETLAPVLT
+213 EQRETLAPVLA

-239 YHEEMAQAGQMQVV
+239 YEEEMAQAGQMRVV
-253 AGQLNDVVKSLLSD
+253 ADQLNGVIISLLND

-273 ADIHSATLQM
+273 EDIRSATLQM

-516 HGATL
+516 RGATL

-576 LVEESSAAADSLEE
+576 LVEQSSAAADSLEE
-590 QARLLKHAVSVF
+590 QARLLKQAVSVF
-602 RLANAQ
+602 RLANTQ

-614 GIAFAT
+614 GIAFADQ
-620 KRIVCTHHANINTAT
+620 THRLHAP
-635 YAKRQSPC
+635 R

>member
-1 MNFDN
+1 MAMNFDN

-19 ILLMTMVIAGAGIMH
+19 ILLMTMVIAGAGIMY
-34 ISSLKESIDKVNLSN
+34 ISSLKDSIDKVNLSN

-54 INQAKYYRA
+54 INHAKYYRA

-72 DIKKNIEHIAN
+72 DIKRNIEHITN

-97 ESDAKK
+97 KNDTKK
-103 IADIPTL
+103 IANIPEL
-110 ITSYQEK
+110 ITSYKEK
-117 QKGYINAVN
+117 QNNYINAVKK
-126 TKDAVR
+126 KDAVR
-132 KSWNISTTEKPLEQ
+132 ESWHISTTEKPLQQ
-146 LNDQLKTDNN
+146 LNDQLKADNN
-156 STTLQLLLSDL
+156 TTLQLLLSDL

-181 LLSTNKESE
+181 LLSTNKEAE
-190 EKLTDAINAAQTSLT
+190 EKLMDAINAAQTSLT

-213 EQRETLAPVLT
+213 EQRETLTPVLT
-224 IMNNYEEQVLAYMPA
+224 ILNNYEEQVMAYMPA
-239 YHEEMAQAGQMQVV
+239 YQEEMAQAGQMQVV
-253 AGQLNDVVKSLLSD
+253 ANQLNSVVKSLLSD
-267 QLAASQ
+267 QLATTQ
-273 ADIHSATLQM
+273 EDIHNSTLQM
-283 SIAALITLLL
+283 SIAALITLLF

-327 INTTRKDELGQLMS
+327 VNTTRKDELGQLMS
-341 AMSKMNDN
+341 AMSKMNNN

-388 VEQTAAS
+388 VEETAAS

-414 KLAISASQTAK
+414 QLAIGASQTAR

-484 VVASEVRSLA
+484 VVASEVRNLA

-502 EIEGLISESVTQVS
+502 EIEGLISESVNQVS

-528 MNDIVTSIT
+528 MDDIVTSIT

-556 ISQVSQAIVEMDSTT
+556 ITQINQAIVEMDSTT

-576 LVEESSAAADSLEE
+576 LVEQSSAAADSLEE
-590 QARLLKHAVSVF
+590 QARLLKQAVSVF
-602 RLANAQ
+602 RLANTP

-614 GIAFAT
+614 GIAFT
-620 KRIVCTHHANINTAT
+620 DQTHHLHAP
-635 YAKRQSPC
+635 R

>member
-34 ISSLKESIDKVNLSN
+34 IGSLKDSINKVNLSN
-49 NINDE
+49 DINDE

-72 DIKKNIEHIAN
+72 DIKKNVEHIAN
-83 ISKLAEKA
+83 VSKLAEKA
-91 KEFNWP
+91 KEFHWP

-103 IADIPTL
+103 IASIPTL

-117 QKGYINAVN
+117 QSNYINAVGK
-126 TKDAVR
+126 KDAVR

-146 LNDQLKTDNN
+146 LNDQLKADNN

-213 EQRETLAPVLT
+213 EQRETLSPVLA

-239 YHEEMAQAGQMQVV
+239 YEEEMAQAGQMRGV
-253 AGQLNDVVKSLLSD
+253 AEQLNSVVKGLLSD

-273 ADIHSATLQM
+273 EDIRNATLQM
-283 SIAALITLLL
+283 SIATLITLLL

-435 QTMTAIENSSK
+435 QTMTAIESSSK

-516 HGATL
+516 RGATL

-576 LVEESSAAADSLEE
+576 LVEQSSAAADSLEE
-590 QARLLKHAVSVF
+590 QARLLKQAVSVF
-602 RLANAQ
+602 RLANTQ

-614 GIAFAT
+614 GIAFADQ
-620 KRIVCTHHANINTAT
+620 THRLHAP
-635 YAKRQSPC
+635 R

>member
-1 MNFDN
+1 MAMNFDN

-34 ISSLKESIDKVNLSN
+34 IGSLKDSINKVNLSN
-49 NINDE
+49 DINDE

-72 DIKKNIEHIAN
+72 DIKKNVEHIAN
-83 ISKLAEKA
+83 VSKLAEKA
-91 KEFNWP
+91 KEFHWP

-103 IADIPTL
+103 IASIPAL

-117 QKGYINAVN
+117 QSNYINAVGK
-126 TKDAVR
+126 KDAVR

-213 EQRETLAPVLT
+213 EQRETLSPVLA

-239 YHEEMAQAGQMQVV
+239 YEEEMAQAGQMQVV

-273 ADIHSATLQM
+273 EDIRNATLQM

-435 QTMTAIENSSK
+435 QTMTAIESSSK

-516 HGATL
+516 RGATL

-576 LVEESSAAADSLEE
+576 LVEQSSAAADSLEE
-590 QARLLKHAVSVF
+590 QARLLKQAVSVF

-614 GIAFAT
+614 GIAFADQ
-620 KRIVCTHHANINTAT
+620 THRLHAP
-635 YAKRQSPC
+635 R

>member
-34 ISSLKESIDKVNLSN
+34 IGSLKDSIDKVNLSN

-72 DIKKNIEHIAN
+72 DIKKNVEHIAN
-83 ISKLAEKA
+83 VSKLAEKA
-91 KEFNWP
+91 KEFNWS
-97 ESDAKK
+97 ESDTKK
-103 IADIPTL
+103 IASIPTL
-110 ITSYQEK
+110 ISSYQEK
-117 QKGYINAVN
+117 QNNYINAVGK
-126 TKDAVR
+126 KDAVR

-167 NQKLIAVRYHVRGL
+167 NQKLISVRYHVRGL

-213 EQRETLAPVLT
+213 EQRETLTPVLT
-224 IMNNYEEQVLAYMPA
+224 IMNTYEEQVLAYMPA
-239 YHEEMAQAGQMQVV
+239 YQEEMAQAGQMRVV
-253 AGQLNDVVKSLLSD
+253 ADQLNTVITSLLSD

-273 ADIHSATLQM
+273 ADIRSATLQM
-283 SIAALITLLL
+283 IIAALITLLL

-313 NMAEKIATGDLTMS
+313 SMAEKIATGDLTMS

-388 VEQTAAS
+388 VEETAAS

-435 QTMTAIENSSK
+435 QTMTAIESSSK

-516 HGATL
+516 RGATL

-576 LVEESSAAADSLEE
+576 LVEQSSAAADSLEE
-590 QARLLKHAVSVF
+590 QARLLKQAVSVF
-602 RLANAQ
+602 RLANSQ

-614 GIAFAT
+614 GIAFADQ
-620 KRIVCTHHANINTAT
+620 THRLHAP
-635 YAKRQSPC
+635 R